1 MLEESMQTVLL
12 SIYLILIFFIILLY
26 RKLHRTKEGKIKIFE
41 ARLNHDELLSYAEH
55 LSQNHTLSKKA
66 GNIDH
71 LMRHL
76 DGNYRYIN
84 ATYKALSTSE
94 VQRSVPAAEWLLDN
108 FYLIEQQYKETK
120 QNINRKFYRELP
132 ILDEGNFGGYPRI
145 YAVIVELL
153 SHNDS
158 SADKNIL
165 IEFLNSY
172 QSYATLK
179 NAEIWAIPV
188 ILEIAL
194 IEIIRRQ
201 CELIRESM
209 EEFGLAEEILKS
221 PDGVEE
227 ALSKY
232 IKEGPSTSLFEHLLM
247 LMKRDNSD
255 YPEVISAIDEKLES
269 INMTAEKMIRAE
281 YLIQTDDN
289 G

>member
-1 MLEESMQTVLL
+1 M
-12 SIYLILIFFIILLY
+12 
-26 RKLHRTKEGKIKIFE
+26 
-41 ARLNHDELLSYAEH
+41 
-55 LSQNHTLSKKA
+55 
-66 GNIDH
+66 
-71 LMRHL
+71 
-76 DGNYRYIN
+76 
-84 ATYKALSTSE
+84 
-94 VQRSVPAAEWLLDN
+94 
-108 FYLIEQQYKETK
+108 
-120 QNINRKFYRELP
+120 
-132 ILDEGNFGGYPRI
+132 
-145 YAVIVELL
+145 ELL

-281 YLIQTDDN
+281 YLKQTSRQMTMGNAVTSMRNVDSIDYDEVFEN
-289 G
+289 VSAVEKILMQDSAYGK